1 MKSLKFFK
9 PILGS
14 TLAIVLA
21 WLVSV
26 RPAQAGYNVTLQEI
40 GPDVVATGSG
50 VIDLTGLTFAG
61 STTTVGSEIRPWN
74 NPFGILTGPATAT
87 SADLYNAGNWS
98 GPVAFGCCSG
108 RLASSGSGDLVGVFG
123 GVHYLGRFF
132 EPAVYVPAGYVSGT
146 ALSDSATYNNA
157 TFATLGVT
165 PGTYVWT
172 WGPGA
177 NQNFTLLIIPSSNP
191 TPTPTPT
198 ATPSPGQSSQ
208 IDGDGTIAGPNGRQ
222 LQFFIQDVENE
233 QVTGDFLKG
242 EFGYSDHKS
251 RVTFTTGKI
260 QTVTINGN
268 LGTFT
273 GMASIGG
280 KHKKQV
286 QFTVS
291 VSANQIPATSDTFSI
306 SLSNGYRASGNLT
319 SGSIT
324 IH

>member
-9 PILGS
+9 PTLGS

-21 WLVSV
+21 SLISV

-50 VIDLTGLTFAG
+50 VIDLTGLSKLSSLTVSAGLLPSSPVFPFTVHFAIYTG
-61 STTTVGSEIRPWN
+61 ATTTIDSYSGSISLGAGR
-74 NPFGILTGPATAT
+74 FG
-87 SADLYNAGNWS
+87 S
-98 GPVAFGCCSG
+98 GSVFTP
-108 RLASSGSGDLVGVFG
+108 ASSGSGDMVGIFKG
-123 GVHYLGRFF
+123 GIAGGCCGPF
-132 EPAVYVPAGYVSGT
+132 VYVPAGYVSGT

-177 NQNFTLLIIPSSNP
+177 NQNFTLLIIP
-191 TPTPTPT
+191 TPTPAPT

-208 IDGDGTIAGPNGRQ
+208 IDGEGTIAGPNGRQ
-222 LQFFIQDVENE
+222 VQFFIQDVENE
-233 QVTGDFLKG
+233 QVTADLLKG
-242 EFGYSDHKS
+242 EFGYSDNRS

-280 KHKKQV
+280 KRKKQV

-291 VSANQIPATSDTFSI
+291 VAANQIPATGDTFSI